1 MLNLFSEFVSVM
13 LNLFSEFVFVTEWDF
28 SSSSKIVSEYD

>member
-1 MLNLFSEFVSVM
+1 MLDLFSEFVSVM

-28 SSSSKIVSEYD
+28 SSSSKIVSEYN

>member
-28 SSSSKIVSEYD
+28 SSSSKIVSEYN

>member
-1 MLNLFSEFVSVM
+1 MLNLISEFVSVM

-28 SSSSKIVSEYD
+28 SSSSKMVSEYN